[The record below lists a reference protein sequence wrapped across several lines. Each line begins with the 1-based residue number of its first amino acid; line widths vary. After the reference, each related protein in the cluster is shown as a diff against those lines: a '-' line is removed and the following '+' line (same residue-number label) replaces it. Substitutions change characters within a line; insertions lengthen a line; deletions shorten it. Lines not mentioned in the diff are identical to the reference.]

1 MCDALG
7 VTAGAHAGA
16 IDDCRD
22 VVFSPVIVLVESD
35 DQQAAMRLRPFGV
48 GAEMGLK
55 PSVASPLMIQSGHR
69 LQLNQQRLN
78 SLPSPQDLP
87 QEPAISWEAV
97 TSNHDN
103 FDTATAQ
110 DANAKG
116 KL

>member
-1 MCDALG
+1 
-7 VTAGAHAGA
+7 
-16 IDDCRD
+16 
-22 VVFSPVIVLVESD
+22 
-35 DQQAAMRLRPFGV
+35 
-48 GAEMGLK
+48 
-55 PSVASPLMIQSGHR
+55 MIQSGHR